1 MSNDKLPMVFQVFAL
16 LVDADNT
23 SVDLFPQIMQRAE
36 AWGTITIRRVYGNQE
51 TMLSQ
56 KWKDLCLHY
65 ALQPIP
71 HIGIS
76 GAKNATDIAL
86 TVDAMD
92 LLWLYKETIT
102 SFCLVTGDQ
111 DFTALVLRLR
121 SQGCKVYCIGKPS
134 KAEALAKVCT
144 EFLSVE
150 QLPASVTPP
159 HQKAKSAQAPATS
172 QKKTQPTKTETGK
185 SHLDPALTQLL
196 IRAAAKIMEEK
207 EVEWVSLPHLGSC
220 LKQLNSKFQAK
231 TYGYKSLPQ
240 LIKSRTD
247 LFESRPQG
255 KHLEVRLKGRNTG

>member
-1 MSNDKLPMVFQVFAL
+1 MRNDTRATPGQAFAL

-23 SVDLFPQIMQRAE
+23 SADLFPQIMHKVE

-51 TMLSQ
+51 TLLGQ
-56 KWKDLCLHY
+56 KWKELCLHY
-65 ALQPIP
+65 ALQPIL
-71 HIGIS
+71 HLGIS

-92 LLWLYKETIT
+92 LLWLYKETLT

-121 SQGCKVYCIGKPS
+121 NQGCKVYCIGKPS

-150 QLPASVTPP
+150 HMSVPVAPLQQTAP
-159 HQKAKSAQAPATS
+159 AQATVKA
-172 QKKTQPTKTETGK
+172 QKKAQPTKTETKK
-185 SHLDPALTQLL
+185 SHLDPVLTQLL
-196 IRAAAKIMEEK
+196 TQAAEKIMEDK
-207 EVEWVSLPHLGSC
+207 HVEWVSLPHLGSC
-220 LKQLNSKFQAK
+220 LKQLNTKFQAK
-231 TYGYKSLPQ
+231 TYGYKSLPE

-255 KHLEVRLKGRNTG
+255 KHLEVRLKERKIG

>member
-1 MSNDKLPMVFQVFAL
+1 MTNPRSRSKPSHYSL

-23 SVDLFPQIMQRAE
+23 SVDLFPQIMQKIE
-36 AWGTITIRRVYGNQE
+36 AWGTMTIRRVYGNQE
-51 TMLSQ
+51 TLLSQ

-92 LLWLYKETIT
+92 VLWLYKETIT

-134 KAEALAKVCT
+134 KAEALEA
-144 EFLSVE
+144 
-150 QLPASVTPP
+150 
-159 HQKAKSAQAPATS
+159 
-172 QKKTQPTKTETGK
+172 
-185 SHLDPALTQLL
+185 
-196 IRAAAKIMEEK
+196 
-207 EVEWVSLPHLGSC
+207 GSC
-220 LKQLNSKFQAK
+220 Q
-231 TYGYKSLPQ
+231 
-240 LIKSRTD
+240 
-247 LFESRPQG
+247 
-255 KHLEVRLKGRNTG
+255 KGALGD

>member
-1 MSNDKLPMVFQVFAL
+1 MRNDKLPMPYQAFAL

-23 SVDLFPQIMQRAE
+23 SVDLFPQMMQKAE
-36 AWGTITIRRVYGNQE
+36 AWGTMTIRRVYGNQE
-51 TMLSQ
+51 TLLSQ

-92 LLWLYKETIT
+92 LLWLYKESLL

-150 QLPASVTPP
+150 QLGAAV
-159 HQKAKSAQAPATS
+159 APAPKIAKPAQIPTTS
-172 QKKTQPTKTETGK
+172 QKKAQPKKTETGK

-196 IRAAAKIMEEK
+196 TRAAAKIMEEK
-207 EVEWVSLPHLGSC
+207 EVEWISLPHLGSC

-231 TYGYKSLPQ
+231 TYGHKSLPE